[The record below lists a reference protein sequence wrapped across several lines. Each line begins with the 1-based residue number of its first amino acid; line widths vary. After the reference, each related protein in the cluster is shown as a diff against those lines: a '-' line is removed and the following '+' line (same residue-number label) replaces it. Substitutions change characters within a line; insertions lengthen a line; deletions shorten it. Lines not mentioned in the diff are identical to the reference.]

1 MITSL
6 TSPKISR
13 VRRLLETHTP
23 KERQELGQ
31 FVIEGLRGVRTAHE
45 AAKAKV
51 VEVFATE
58 KWIDEFPDATLISD
72 QVAQKVSETVSTQG
86 IFAVVDLPEVTEDLH
101 WAERVALFLELQD
114 PGNAGT
120 IIRNAHAFAID
131 AIVFSAGSVDPFSG
145 KVVRA
150 SVGSIVSVPTY
161 TGIDT
166 KKLLNTL
173 SETHQ
178 IVAFDMVG
186 EEMSSFERGAP
197 ILMIFG
203 NEARGLPEW
212 IREDAQIKKLQIPMP
227 GGSESLN
234 VASAA
239 AIAMYQI
246 SQQP

>member
-6 TSPKISR
+6 TSPKIAR

-45 AAKAKV
+45 VAKQSV

-72 QVAQKVSETVSTQG
+72 QVAQKISETVSTQG
-86 IFAVVDLPEVTEDLH
+86 IFAVVDLPKVHEDLH
-101 WAERVALFLELQD
+101 KAERVALFLELQD

-161 TGIDT
+161 TSIEAED
-166 KKLLNTL
+166 LLK
-173 SETHQ
+173 SMSKTHQ
-178 IVAFDMVG
+178 IVAFDMMG
-186 EEMSSFERGAP
+186 EEISSFKRGAP

-212 IREDAQIKKLQIPMP
+212 IREDAQIKKLKIPMP

-239 AIAMYQI
+239 AIAMYEM

>member
-6 TSPKISR
+6 TSPKIAR

-31 FVIEGLRGVRTAHE
+31 FVVEGLRGVRTAHE
-45 AAKAKV
+45 VAKQGV

-58 KWIDEFPDATLISD
+58 KWIDEFPTATLISE
-72 QVAQKVSETVSTQG
+72 QVAQKISETVSTQG
-86 IFAVVDLPEVTEDLH
+86 IFAVMELPKVADDLH
-101 WAERVALFLELQD
+101 KAEKVALFLELQD

-120 IIRNAHAFAID
+120 IIRNAHAFAFD
-131 AIVFSAGSVDPFSG
+131 AIVFSTGSVDPFSG

-161 TGIDT
+161 TGIEIEN
-166 KKLLNTL
+166 LLK
-173 SETHQ
+173 SMAQSHQ
-178 IVAFDMVG
+178 IVAFDMRG
-186 EEMSSFERGAP
+186 DEISSFKLGAP

-203 NEARGLPEW
+203 NEARGLPEL
-212 IREDAQIKKLQIPMP
+212 IREDDQIKKLKIPMP
-227 GGSESLN
+227 GGAESLN

-239 AIAMYQI
+239 AIAMYEM
-246 SQQP
+246 SQQL